1 MDFDLSVEEQLWQ
14 RKVRSFLEEH
24 WDQAHND
31 EIFEGIALADR
42 VGGDP
47 VAVDFSKRLGEQGWL
62 TVTWPRDYGG
72 MGLTARQE
80 LIFMQELDRVG
91 APHLDLDVTEIAA
104 IIIHFGTEDNKQ
116 RWLPKIASREIKFA
130 IGYSEP
136 DAGTD
141 LASLATRAVLDGDEW
156 VVNGTKL
163 WNTEAH
169 LATHE
174 WMLVRTSSE
183 RARHSGLSLM
193 IVPMDAEGVS
203 YGEVKTW
210 GEIRTNQTFFDNVR
224 VPRSYLVGEVDQ
236 GWKYISAALDLHR
249 IKVGFSQ
256 HLVSLVEDLRR
267 YCARTVVDG
276 KVLLDRP
283 EVRQQLAQFMVEVD
297 LVNLL
302 SWEIAESLDRGESPT
317 VSATAQ
323 KVLSSELRARLADFA
338 MSTYGLGGLVRRG
351 DPRAPMKGLG
361 EFLYRRTPRLRFA
374 GGTNE
379 VMRDIVAQRGLGLP
393 RSARRAPS
401 TRTSA
406 PALPEPVKEVASSG
420 SHAG

>member
-1 MDFDLSVEEQLWQ
+1 MDFDLSVEEQRWQ
-14 RKVRSFLEEH
+14 QKVRSFLEEH
-24 WDQAHND
+24 WDRSHND
-31 EIFEGIALADR
+31 RIFEGIPLGDQ

-47 VAVDFSKRLGEQGWL
+47 VAADFTRRLGEQGWL
-62 TVTWPRDYGG
+62 TVTWPREYGG

-80 LIFMQELDRVG
+80 LIFMQELDRAG

-104 IIIHFGTEDNKQ
+104 ILIHHGTEDNRQ
-116 RWLPKIASREIKFA
+116 HWLPRIASREIKFA

-141 LASLATRAVLDGDEW
+141 LASLSTRAELDGDEW
-156 VVNGTKL
+156 VINGTKL

-183 RARHSGLSLM
+183 RARHGGLSLM

-203 YGEVKTW
+203 YGEVRTW
-210 GEIRTNQTFFDNVR
+210 GEIRTNQTFFDDVR
-224 VPRSYLVGEVDQ
+224 VPRSYLVGEVNQ
-236 GWKYISAALDLHR
+236 GWTYLTAALDLHR

-256 HLVSLVEDLRR
+256 HLVTFVEDLRR
-267 YCARTVVDG
+267 YCARTAVDG
-276 KVLLDRP
+276 TVLLDRP
-283 EVRQQLAQFMVEVD
+283 EVRRQLAQFMVEVD

-338 MSTYGLGGLVRRG
+338 MSTYGLAGLVRRG
-351 DPRAPMKGLG
+351 DARAPMKGLG

-401 TRTSA
+401 AGTGTPTPR
-406 PALPEPVKEVASSG
+406 PVVKEVASSG